1 VRKLELLMKKAGMAP
16 EERKVVAPALARAE
30 LTGNPAAAMELP
42 DGTMMTGKTSDLLGA
57 TAAVILNA
65 LKHMAGID
73 HNIRIISPDAIAP
86 LQRLKTDYLGSV
98 NPRLHSDETLI
109 ALSITASTSQDAR
122 NAMAQISKLE
132 GCQFHSSV
140 MLAPNDIRTLKRL
153 GIQMTCE
160 PVYESK
166 RIMY

>member
-1 VRKLELLMKKAGMAP
+1 MKKTMNIDINFDYLDRVRKIATLYTK
-16 EERKVVAPALARAE
+16 R
-30 LTGNPAAAMELP
+30 
-42 DGTMMTGKTSDLLGA
+42 KTSDLLGA
-57 TAAVILNA
+57 TAAVLLNS
-65 LKHMAGID
+65 LKHLAGID

-122 NAMAQISKLE
+122 NAMAKLSTLN

-140 MLAPNDIRTLKRL
+140 MLASNDIRTLKRL

-166 RIMY
+166 RILY